1 VFKEIK
7 CISFLECETKLAAK
21 DRSVIVSINTP
32 GTKPPRYKFNGDRS
46 LIMFFDNVREP
57 IYLKCKAVKVFDDKM
72 ASQLLKFVDRHNK
85 TTVENLVIQSE
96 SKYARGPAVAMALS
110 EVFGIKYTA
119 DKDVKPNMLVRDK
132 LLEVSKKQKEQV
144 SE

>member
-1 VFKEIK
+1 
-7 CISFLECETKLAAK
+7 
-21 DRSVIVSINTP
+21 
-32 GTKPPRYKFNGDRS
+32 
-46 LIMFFDNVREP
+46 
-57 IYLKCKAVKVFDDKM
+57 
-72 ASQLLKFVDRHNK
+72 
-85 TTVENLVIQSE
+85 
-96 SKYARGPAVAMALS
+96 MALS